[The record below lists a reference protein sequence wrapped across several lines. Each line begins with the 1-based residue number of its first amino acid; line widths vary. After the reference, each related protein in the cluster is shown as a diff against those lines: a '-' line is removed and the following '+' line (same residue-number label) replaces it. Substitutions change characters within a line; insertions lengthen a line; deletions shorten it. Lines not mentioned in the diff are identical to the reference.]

1 MKRLNSTEN
10 VVKIL
15 FLLRDENKAMGLTEI
30 TKKTTISKSTVYN
43 ILNTLIHYNLIK
55 KDEDSKKYSLG
66 ISILSLSSVVIDSL
80 DIRNISKPYMQLLA
94 KKTKSTVTLG
104 IRNDDKFTFIE
115 RIDGVRNVR
124 FFCDIG
130 KDVKL
135 FKGAASKAYFAN
147 LPYEKQLK
155 VYGVDELDKYIDEIQ
170 EIRKIGYSTSNEEV
184 DKGVIAFGAPIFD
197 YKNEV
202 VSALAIANIVGVL
215 SEDKLKSNIEE
226 LIDTA
231 KQISKDLGSD
241 NDLW

>member
-1 MKRLNSTEN
+1 MKLLNSTEN

-15 FLLRDENKAMGLTEI
+15 FLLRDENRALGLTEI
-30 TKKTTISKSTVYN
+30 TNKTNISKSTVYN
-43 ILNTLIHYNLIK
+43 ILNTLIYYNLIK
-55 KDEDSKKYSLG
+55 KDEESKKYSLG
-66 ISILSLSSVVIDSL
+66 ISILSLSSSVIDSL
-80 DIRNISKPYMQLLA
+80 DIRNISKPYMQSLA
-94 KKTKSTVTLG
+94 RTTKSTVTLG

-147 LPYEKQLK
+147 LSDGDQLK
-155 VYGVDELDKYIDEIQ
+155 VYDFDELSKFKSEIE
-170 EIRKIGYSTSNEEV
+170 EIRRIGYSKSNEEV

-202 VSALAIANIVGVL
+202 VAALAIANIVGVL
-215 SEDKLKSNIEE
+215 SEEKLNNNIKE
-226 LIDTA
+226 LIKTT
-231 KQISKDLGSD
+231 KQISNDLGSE
-241 NDLW
+241 ND

>member
-241 NDLW
+241 NDL

>member
-55 KDEDSKKYSLG
+55 KDEDSKKYCLG

-241 NDLW
+241 NDL

>member
-15 FLLRDENKAMGLTEI
+15 FLLRDENKALGLTEI
-30 TKKTTISKSTVYN
+30 TNKTNISKSTVYN

-80 DIRNISKPYMQLLA
+80 DIRNISKPYMQSLA
-94 KKTKSTVTLG
+94 RRTKSTVTLG
-104 IRNDDKFTFIE
+104 IRNDEKFTFIE

-147 LPYEKQLK
+147 LSDEEQLK

-170 EIRKIGYSTSNEEV
+170 EIRKNGYSTSNEEV
-184 DKGVIAFGAPIFD
+184 DKGVVAFGAPIFD

-215 SEDKLKSNIEE
+215 SEEKLKSNIEE
-226 LIDTA
+226 LIETA
-231 KQISKDLGSD
+231 KQISKDLGSH
-241 NDLW
+241 NEL